1 MKKPFKRILY
11 GGDYNP
17 NQWPKEIWQEDMRM
31 FRDAHIN
38 SATINVFSWAKLQ
51 PSEEIYD
58 FEELDEIVEMFEKE
72 GYDIVMATSTAALP
86 AWMVKRYPEVARTDY
101 EGRHHKFGQRHNA
114 CPNSPVYQKY
124 AAALTEQLAKRYG
137 KTGKVACWHVNNEY
151 GGECYCENCEKAFR
165 VWLRKKYG
173 TIEEVNKAWNTEFW
187 GHTLYD
193 WDEIVLPNA
202 LSEGIGPDKT
212 AFAGISIDYRRFNS
226 DSILENFKMERDIIR
241 RYDPET
247 PVTTNLMGTYPGLD
261 YFKWAKEMD
270 IVSWDNYPSYD
281 TPWSQTAMCHDLMR
295 GLKNEPFMLMEQTP
309 SQQNWQPYNSLKKPG
324 QMRAQSYQTMA
335 HGADTIQFFQLRRSV
350 GACEKFHGAVIA
362 HGGTENTR
370 VFREVAALGGELE
383 RLGETV
389 IGSMPDAKIGVIFD
403 WDNYWALEYT
413 SGPNRDLKYVDQIHQ
428 YYSSLYRKNYSVD
441 MIPVDA
447 DFSRYRV
454 IIAPVLY
461 MVKEG
466 MAEALERFVAQGGIL
481 LTTFMSGIV
490 GQSDNVHL
498 GGYPGPLRKM
508 AGVWVEEIDALAPEQ
523 TNTIRFSDGTAGTC
537 RLLCDLM
544 HLEGAEALAEYTSN
558 FYAGMPVVTRN
569 IFGKGAVYY
578 VGANLDPASLDKVMP
593 ALLAESGIAPTVKE
607 PTDLEVTVRETET
620 EKITFLINFQPD
632 TLPLPAEFAG
642 KTDLLSGKLLE
653 TETALAPYDVIL
665 VAEPK
670 EKQ

>member
-17 NQWPKEIWQEDMRM
+17 NQWPREVWKEDMRM

-51 PSEEIYD
+51 PSEETYKFD
-58 FEELDEIVEMFEKE
+58 ELDDIVDMLEKE

-173 TIEEVNKAWNTEFW
+173 TIEAVNKAWNMEFW

-202 LSEGIGPDKT
+202 LGDGIGPDKT

-226 DSILENFKMERDIIR
+226 DSILENFKMERDIIH
-241 RYDPET
+241 RYDPDT

-270 IVSWDNYPSYD
+270 VVSWDNNPSYN

-324 QMRAQSYQTMA
+324 QMRAQSYQTVA

-350 GACEKFHGAVIA
+350 GACEKFHGAVISHA
-362 HGGTENTR
+362 GTENTR
-370 VFREVAALGGELE
+370 VFREVAVLGEELE

-413 SGPNRDLKYVDQIHQ
+413 SGPNCDLKYVDQIHQ

-461 MVKEG
+461 MIKEG
-466 MAEALERFVAQGGIL
+466 MAEALENFVAQGGIL

-490 GQSDNVHL
+490 GPSDNVYL

-523 TNTIRFSDGTAGTC
+523 SNTVRFSDGTEASC

-544 HLEGAEALAEYTSN
+544 HLEGAESLAEYTSN
-558 FYAGMPVVTRN
+558 FYAGMPAVTRN
-569 IFGKGAVYY
+569 SFGKGAVYY
-578 VGANLDPASLDKVMP
+578 IGANLDEKALDKVMDQM
-593 ALLAESGIAPTVKE
+593 LRESGVAPAVQE
-607 PTDLEVTVRETET
+607 PTDLEVTVRESET
-620 EKITFLINFQPD
+620 EKITFLINFKSD
-632 TLPLPAEFAG
+632 SLSLPPQFAG
-642 KTDLLSGKLLE
+642 KTDLLTQKTLESG
-653 TETALAPYDVIL
+653 TVLAPYDVVI
-665 VAEPK
+665 VTEPK
-670 EKQ
+670 EN

>member
-38 SATINVFSWAKLQ
+38 SATINVFSWAKFQ
-51 PSEEIYD
+51 PSEETYD
-58 FEELDEIVEMFEKE
+58 FEELDEIVKMLEKE

-173 TIEEVNKAWNTEFW
+173 TIEEVNKAWNMEFW

-202 LSEGIGPDKT
+202 LGEGIGPDKT

-270 IVSWDNYPSYD
+270 VVSWDNYPSYD

-362 HGGTENTR
+362 HAGTENTR
-370 VFREVAALGGELE
+370 VFREVAALGEELE

-523 TNTIRFSDGTAGTC
+523 TNSIRFSDGTVGTC

-558 FYAGMPVVTRN
+558 FYAGMPAVTRN
-569 IFGKGAVYY
+569 AFGKGAVYY
-578 VGANLDPASLDKVMP
+578 VGANLDQASLDKVMS
-593 ALLAESGIAPTVKE
+593 ALLAESGTAPTVKE

-632 TLPLPAEFAG
+632 TLPLPAGFAG

>member
-51 PSEEIYD
+51 PSEETYD
-58 FEELDEIVEMFEKE
+58 FEELDEIVKMLEKE

-173 TIEEVNKAWNTEFW
+173 TIEEVNKAWNMEFW

-202 LSEGIGPDKT
+202 LGEGIGPDKT

-270 IVSWDNYPSYD
+270 VVSWDNYPSYD

-362 HGGTENTR
+362 HAGTENTR
-370 VFREVAALGGELE
+370 VFREVAALGEELE

-523 TNTIRFSDGTAGTC
+523 TNSIRFSDGTVGTC

-558 FYAGMPVVTRN
+558 FYAGMPAVTRN
-569 IFGKGAVYY
+569 AFGKGAVYY
-578 VGANLDPASLDKVMP
+578 VGANLDQASLNKVMS
-593 ALLAESGIAPTVKE
+593 ALLAESGTAPTVKE

-632 TLPLPAEFAG
+632 TLPLPAGFAG